1 MKHSRSYSQYQRGNW
16 IGRLWR
22 GLLLTSSLLFLVGC
36 QSYVPKTISLDPDCP
51 KWNTDEWI
59 SFYYMTEL
67 AKAIVENN
75 AFEEEDLRLP
85 DIMPGVLA
93 TGALLQHCFPEQ
105 FEAYDEA
112 ANEPALVPTPRR
124 NHFKPTFGGKAYQ
137 IDV

>member
-1 MKHSRSYSQYQRGNW
+1 MKYSKSNSPSRLVKSGGQ
-16 IGRLWR
+16 LLR

-36 QSYVPKTISLDPDCP
+36 QGYVPKTISLDPDCP

-75 AFEEEDLRLP
+75 AFEDESMQLP

-112 ANEPALVPTPRR
+112 ANTPALVPTPRR
-124 NHFKPTFGGKAYQ
+124 RHFKSTFDGQGRQ